1 MAVVSLKGS
10 RVITNADATP
20 MVISAPG
27 TGGGAVRSWTETVET
42 NADDSASST
51 YLLARLPSNARI
63 MGTSK
68 VYFDDLGTTSATLDI
83 GVYNTSGKSD
93 ITNDADAMNNGI
105 DITTAAGSASL
116 ISDIANYGIPLWGHV
131 NGQTTDPKCDLDVKV
146 VIEGAVHLSSG
157 AGTITVEI
165 DYACD

>member
-116 ISDIANYGIPLWGHV
+116 ISDIANYGIPLWDHV
-131 NGQTTDPKCDLDVKV
+131 NGQTTDPVAMLDIKASLQDAA
-146 VIEGAVHLSSG
+146 ISA

-165 DYACD
+165 FYTLD

>member
-116 ISDIANYGIPLWGHV
+116 ISDIANYGIPLWDHV
-131 NGQTTDPKCDLDVKV
+131 NGQTTDPVAMLDIKASVQD
-146 VIEGAVHLSSG
+146 AALTA

-165 DYACD
+165 FYTLD

>member
-68 VYFDDLGTTSATLDI
+68 VYFDDLGTTSATLDT
-83 GVYNTSGKSD
+83 GVYNTSGKPD

-131 NGQTTDPKCDLDVKV
+131 NGQTTDPVAMLDIKASLQDAA
-146 VIEGAVHLSSG
+146 ISA

-165 DYACD
+165 FYTLD